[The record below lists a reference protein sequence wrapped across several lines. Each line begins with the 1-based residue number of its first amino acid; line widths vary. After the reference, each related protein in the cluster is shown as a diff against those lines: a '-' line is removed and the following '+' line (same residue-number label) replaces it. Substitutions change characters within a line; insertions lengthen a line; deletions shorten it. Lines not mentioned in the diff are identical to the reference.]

1 MSKQLPPASR
11 CPRFALGA
19 GLLAAG
25 CLGLPAAAQ
34 SSIDLPDEVVI
45 GTEME
50 TATGPVKGYTA
61 TRSATATKTDTAI
74 TETPRSISVVTAQRM
89 EDQGVQTVQD
99 ALRYVSGVRSEAYG
113 LDARVD
119 SALVRG
125 SSPTTFLDGLQQSFG
140 HYTNT
145 RSDPFTL
152 ERIEVLK
159 GPASMLYGQSPVAG
173 VVNMVSKR
181 PRAEQATELQLQYGT
196 WNRKQVAIDTTGSLT
211 RDGNWLYRV
220 VAVARD
226 SGTQVDHVDDDRLVL
241 MPSITWQ
248 PSDDLEWTL
257 LANIQRDDSGST
269 SQFLPHR
276 GTLLSAPLGRFD
288 TDLFVSEP
296 GFDEYDSERLNN
308 VWTLRQNLRYQESE
322 VSYQQIYGWPATL
335 AADNRTLERIYYVS
349 KPEVD
354 VWTAD
359 QNATAL
365 FDTGPLQHT
374 LLLGAD
380 YQHAVTNRRQAGG
393 MATPLDVYNPVYGTF
408 DPSIISLTEDPE
420 QTVAQRGLYLQD
432 QIRYRNWL
440 ATLGLRKDWADN
452 RTEGGLRQKDD
463 EVTGHVGLS
472 YLLDNG
478 LAPYIS
484 YSESF
489 QPVIGLNPVTNQPYI
504 PLEGKQWELGIKYQP
519 PGSRS
524 LYTAAVFDLRE
535 QNRRMPDPDNPINT
549 LQAGE
554 TRSRGLELEALASV
568 TDNWDLIGNY
578 TYTDTEVLEGSEAEQ
593 GHRLASVPEHMA
605 SLWSQHRFA
614 LFGIP
619 GFTAG
624 AGVRYVGASWDGM
637 DELKTPSTTLFDAMV
652 GYNRNNWGLALN
664 ATNLEDE
671 RYYTTCLARGDCFL
685 GSRRTLVGTLSYQF

>member
-1 MSKQLPPASR
+1 
-11 CPRFALGA
+11 
-19 GLLAAG
+19 
-25 CLGLPAAAQ
+25 
-34 SSIDLPDEVVI
+34 
-45 GTEME
+45 
-50 TATGPVKGYTA
+50 
-61 TRSATATKTDTAI
+61 
-74 TETPRSISVVTAQRM
+74 
-89 EDQGVQTVQD
+89 
-99 ALRYVSGVRSEAYG
+99 
-113 LDARVD
+113 
-119 SALVRG
+119 
-125 SSPTTFLDGLQQSFG
+125 
-140 HYTNT
+140 
-145 RSDPFTL
+145 
-152 ERIEVLK
+152 
-159 GPASMLYGQSPVAG
+159 
-173 VVNMVSKR
+173 
-181 PRAEQATELQLQYGT
+181 
-196 WNRKQVAIDTTGSLT
+196 
-211 RDGNWLYRV
+211 
-220 VAVARD
+220 
-226 SGTQVDHVDDDRLVL
+226 
-241 MPSITWQ
+241 
-248 PSDDLEWTL
+248 
-257 LANIQRDDSGST
+257 
-269 SQFLPHR
+269 
-276 GTLLSAPLGRFD
+276 
-288 TDLFVSEP
+288 
-296 GFDEYDSERLNN
+296 
-308 VWTLRQNLRYQESE
+308 
-322 VSYQQIYGWPATL
+322 YGWPATL

-365 FDTGPLQHT
+365 FDTGSLQHT

-408 DPSIISLTEDPE
+408 DPSIISLIEDPE

-489 QPVIGLNPVTNQPYI
+489 QPVIGLNPVTKQPYI
-504 PLEGKQWELGIKYQP
+504 PLEGKQWELDIKYQP

-524 LYTAAVFDLRE
+524 LYTAYTAAVFDLRE

-664 ATNLEDE
+664 ATNL
-671 RYYTTCLARGDCFL
+671 
-685 GSRRTLVGTLSYQF
+685 

>member
-1 MSKQLPPASR
+1 
-11 CPRFALGA
+11 
-19 GLLAAG
+19 
-25 CLGLPAAAQ
+25 
-34 SSIDLPDEVVI
+34 
-45 GTEME
+45 
-50 TATGPVKGYTA
+50 
-61 TRSATATKTDTAI
+61 
-74 TETPRSISVVTAQRM
+74 
-89 EDQGVQTVQD
+89 
-99 ALRYVSGVRSEAYG
+99 
-113 LDARVD
+113 
-119 SALVRG
+119 
-125 SSPTTFLDGLQQSFG
+125 
-140 HYTNT
+140 
-145 RSDPFTL
+145 
-152 ERIEVLK
+152 
-159 GPASMLYGQSPVAG
+159 
-173 VVNMVSKR
+173 
-181 PRAEQATELQLQYGT
+181 
-196 WNRKQVAIDTTGSLT
+196 
-211 RDGNWLYRV
+211 DGNWLYRV

-296 GFDEYDSERLNN
+296 GFDEYDSEQLALTSMLSWRLNN

-637 DELKTPSTTLFDAMV
+637 DELKTPSTTLFDAMI